1 MSAASKASAAAAWA
15 ATAIAK
21 GGVRALSEAWSAAS
35 EASAATV
42 GARRDGQAQRLNT
55 AAVQAVAKRLT
66 NDRTPGRIETSE
78 EQLPDMATAVAE
90 AQADGINPRTGS

>member
-1 MSAASKASAAAAWA
+1 
-15 ATAIAK
+15 
-21 GGVRALSEAWSAAS
+21 
-35 EASAATV
+35 
-42 GARRDGQAQRLNT
+42 LNT